1 MSDLISRSAL
11 AKAMGVENAVKY
23 GNETAE
29 QQHNSYDTLMKYEIA
44 DYIEDAPAVDAVP
57 VVHARWVHEQRYGD
71 SGGWVWRCTAC
82 RRESITPIIF
92 AMKYCNAC
100 GAKMDAKGD
109 EESE

>member
-57 VVHARWVHEQRYGD
+57 VVRCKECIHAIKFR
-71 SGGWVWRCTAC
+71 SGQVSCGYHDWC
-82 RRESITPIIF
+82 RVQVDPNG
-92 AMKYCNAC
+92 YCNH
-100 GAKMDAKGD
+100 GEKD
-109 EESE
+109 E